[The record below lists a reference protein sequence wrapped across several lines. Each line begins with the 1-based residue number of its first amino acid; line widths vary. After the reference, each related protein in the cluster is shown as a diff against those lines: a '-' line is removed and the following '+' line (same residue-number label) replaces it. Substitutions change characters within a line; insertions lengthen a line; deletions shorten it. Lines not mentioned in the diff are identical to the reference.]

1 MLPPMPYPDWAD
13 THRHL
18 HLMAQIVGKIRL
30 ALEPRRNHW
39 WHVPLY
45 VTPSGLTTA
54 AMPWREGLA
63 ELAFDLRRHRLELRT
78 SWGAPQARALA
89 EGSIAAFHADVIA
102 MLARAGIQVDL
113 IARPFDPPKVGSDTP
128 FADDHAVRPYD
139 RVAVEAFADV
149 LAFVEPVFDAFR
161 GRFLGKST
169 PVHLFWHSMD
179 LALTRFSGRPG
190 PDLTGA
196 DPVTRDA
203 YSHEVI
209 SFGFW
214 AGDPQQPAPAFY
226 AYASPEPA
234 GLAATALAPVGAVWH
249 DTGSGL
255 LALYPYEGMRTE
267 ADPRTALLTF
277 LEGTYQVMASRAGWP
292 IEELRY
298 GPAYVRARP
307 AEPRP
312 RR

>member
-1 MLPPMPYPDWAD
+1 MLPPLPYPDWSD

-39 WHVPLY
+39 WHVPFY

-54 AMPWREGLA
+54 AMPWRDGLA

-78 SWGAPQARALA
+78 SWGEPEAIPLGEGSLAGFYADVRAL
-89 EGSIAAFHADVIA
+89 
-102 MLARAGIQVDL
+102 LARAGMHVDL
-113 IARPFDPPKVGSDTP
+113 LATPFDPPKVGSATP
-128 FADDHAVRPYD
+128 FADDHEVRPYD
-139 RVAVEAFADV
+139 RAAVEAFADV
-149 LAFVEPVFDAFR
+149 LAAVEPVFDAFR

-190 PDLTGA
+190 PDLAGA

-214 AGDPQQPAPAFY
+214 AGDPHQPEPAFY

-234 GLAATALAPVGAVWH
+234 GLADAALAPDGAVWH
-249 DTGSGL
+249 DTGAGL
-255 LALYPYEGMRTE
+255 LALYPYERMRAA
-267 ADPRTALLTF
+267 ADSRAALLTF
-277 LEGTYQVMASRAGWP
+277 LEGVYRAMATRADWP
-292 IEELRY
+292 IEALRY
-298 GPAYVRARP
+298 APAYDGDGR
-307 AEPRP
+307 
-312 RR
+312 

>member
-1 MLPPMPYPDWAD
+1 MLPRLPYPDWSD

-18 HLMAQIVGKIRL
+18 HLMAQIVGKVRL

-39 WHVPLY
+39 WHVSLY
-45 VTPSGLTTA
+45 VTPAGLTTA
-54 AMPWREGLA
+54 AMPWRDGLA

-78 SWGAPQARALA
+78 SWGEPEAIPLGV
-89 EGSIAAFHADVIA
+89 GSIAGFHGQVAA
-102 MLARAGIQVDL
+102 LLAGAGIEVDL
-113 IARPFDPPKVGSDTP
+113 LATPFDPAKVGSDTP
-128 FADDHAVRPYD
+128 FAKDHEVRPYD
-139 RVAVEAFADV
+139 RAAVEAFADV
-149 LAFVEPVFDAFR
+149 LAFAQPVFQTFR

-190 PDLTGA
+190 PDLSGA

-226 AYASPEPA
+226 AYVSPEPA
-234 GLAATALAPVGAVWH
+234 GLADAELEPAGATWH

-255 LALYPYEGMRTE
+255 LAVYPYERARTE
-267 ADPRTALLTF
+267 RDPRAALLTF
-277 LEGTYQVMASRAGWP
+277 LEGAYQAMASRADWP
-292 IEELRY
+292 TEELRY
-298 GPAYVRARP
+298 APAYP
-307 AEPRP
+307 AE
-312 RR
+312 